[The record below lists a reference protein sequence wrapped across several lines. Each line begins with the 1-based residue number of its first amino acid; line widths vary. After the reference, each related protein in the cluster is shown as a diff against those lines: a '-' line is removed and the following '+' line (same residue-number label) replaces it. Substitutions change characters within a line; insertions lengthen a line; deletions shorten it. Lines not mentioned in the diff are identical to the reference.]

1 MTDGLFT
8 KEDILQNLSSKGYF
22 IDEHALDTFFEKWNI
37 EPQEV
42 RADNVPMYDE
52 GVLGLILKNLF
63 NDFSSNFS
71 SDPFE
76 NNEQENNE
84 NQEQNV
90 EPQQENNG
98 LELESIDSL
107 VEENQ
112 ENEEQEETISLD
124 KPAAEGESIE
134 DLIEQI
140 QVHDNQKNDDLYGS
154 ASDMPTLED
163 DEDIVEIKAEDEAEK
178 KEVVIEDAQ
187 TADILNN
194 IALSDGTP
202 LIDTVGDVV
211 DAKEPDDSIYEKAPV
226 SAEIEEP
233 GERLGQYVIPDP
245 DTKTNDD
252 LPKSNEF
259 KLDISSR
266 TMNMIAQTIAKKIS
280 KHVTAIYSQDM
291 RANAQ
296 LVELRAENK
305 RLEQRTHHLEE
316 QNKKLRLLLAES
328 NRNLNSYKPSMFG
341 LYKKIKPQR

>member
-8 KEDILQNLSSKGYF
+8 KEDILQNLSAKGYF
-22 IDEHALDTFFEKWNI
+22 IDEHALDTFFEKWSI

-42 RADNVPMYDE
+42 RADNVPLYDE

-63 NDFSSNFS
+63 NDFSSNFT

-76 NNEQENNE
+76 NNE
-84 NQEQNV
+84 NQEQSAAP
-90 EPQQENNG
+90 EQESA

-112 ENEEQEETISLD
+112 ENNEQDEAISLD
-124 KPAAEGESIE
+124 KPASEGESIE

-140 QVHDNQKNDDLYGS
+140 QVQDGQKNNDLYGS

-163 DEDIVEIKAEDEAEK
+163 DEDVVEIKAEEEEK
-178 KEVVIEDAQ
+178 KEIVIEDEQ

-211 DAKEPDDSIYEKAPV
+211 DAKEPDDSIYEKAPQADE
-226 SAEIEEP
+226 SQEAK
-233 GERLGQYVIPDP
+233 ERLKQYVIPDP
-245 DTKTNDD
+245 DLKANDD